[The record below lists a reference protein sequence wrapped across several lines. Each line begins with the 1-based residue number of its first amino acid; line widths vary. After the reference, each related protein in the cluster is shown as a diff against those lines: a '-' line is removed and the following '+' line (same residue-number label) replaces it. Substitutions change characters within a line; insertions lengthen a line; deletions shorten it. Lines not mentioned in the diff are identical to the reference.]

1 MSFIASMNPVAF
13 KLGVFQVS
21 SLHTQLGVL
30 MEHDHSPTHSRSVK
44 LKKPNSESPLRKDPS
59 NASLHP

>member
-1 MSFIASMNPVAF
+1 MSFIANTNPVAF

-30 MEHDHSPTHSRSVK
+30 MEHDHNPTHSCFVK
-44 LKKPNSESPLRKDPS
+44 LKQPNSESLLRKEPS
-59 NASLHP
+59 NASLPP